1 MNTLKLL
8 LKILLLLLLP
18 IAIQMSIFG
27 ALFLISKDTPN
38 LDKSGLVIWLL
49 AITNGL
55 IILILWGSSAIKR
68 QGFIKHYALKPIT
81 TKQIGLSL
89 GIGLAAMF
97 VSLGISG
104 LFALESLDPDAAAS
118 LESLV
123 GGPFIFTLLAI
134 GVIAPI
140 GEELIFRG
148 AILRL
153 LKTRMPAYGAVFV
166 QALLFGFYHLNL
178 VQAPP
183 TAVLGI
189 FLGLVVLYTGS
200 LWPAIIIHI
209 VNNSLAI
216 SLSQLGAGQD
226 AAAQAA
232 QAAAKPGPLY
242 FILIALVA
250 LTLVVLQLKK
260 LKETQVITD

>member
-1 MNTLKLL
+1 MNTIKIL
-8 LKILLLLLLP
+8 LKILLLLMLP
-18 IAIQMSIFG
+18 IIIQMFAFGVLLLIAKDASI
-27 ALFLISKDTPN
+27 
-38 LDKSGLVIWLL
+38 LDKSSLVVWLV
-49 AITNGL
+49 AITNAL
-55 IILILWGSSAIKR
+55 VILILWGTSALKK
-68 QGFIKHYALKPIT
+68 QAFIEQYALKPIT
-81 TKQIGLSL
+81 TTQIGLSL

-104 LFALESLDPDAAAS
+104 FFALESLDPDAAAS

-148 AILRL
+148 AILRI
-153 LKTRMPAYGAVFV
+153 LKTHMPANGAVIV

-200 LWPAIIIHI
+200 LWPAVIIHI

-216 SLSQLGAGQD
+216 SLSKLGVGQD

-232 QAAAKPGPLY
+232 QAAAKPGPLN

-250 LTLVVLQLKK
+250 LVFVVLQLKK
-260 LKETQVITD
+260 LKETSINTN